1 MSDTGCALLADVGG
15 TNARFALWQ
24 NGEIRHVRFFSV
36 ADFDS
41 LESACSWYVNGLP
54 GVTFEQAAFA
64 IAGRIDANDIPF
76 TNAPWVLQRKSLCE
90 LLDIDCIHVLNDFEA
105 AALGTLDTPDEYLA
119 HVTGP
124 KARPGTRAV
133 LGPGTGLGV
142 ATLAWLGG
150 DSYVALPG
158 EGGHVTLAACTD
170 AEEDLIR
177 HVRHSVDHPVSAE
190 DLVSGRGVLD
200 LARACARQS
209 GETMHYKRPADLF
222 DAASSSAF
230 ARRVTDFFYAFLGTV
245 SHNLVMTTGAE
256 GGLYLAGGITAK
268 NLELLKHSGFA
279 RRFVDHRVYGDWL
292 ATVPVYAV
300 SDPELAFRGLGRA
313 LDRTSAAEASN
324 VLPISRSVS
333 PLS

>member
-1 MSDTGCALLADVGG
+1 MSDSGCALLADVGG

-36 ADFDS
+36 SDFDS
-41 LESACSWYVNGLP
+41 LENACAWYVNGLP
-54 GVTFEQAAFA
+54 GIEFEQAAFA
-64 IAGRIDANDIPF
+64 IAGRISDEDIPF
-76 TNAPWVLQRKSLCE
+76 TNATWVLRRESLCK
-90 LLDIDCIHVLNDFEA
+90 LLNIDCIHVVNDFEA
-105 AALGTLDTPDEYLA
+105 AALGTLDTPDEFLA
-119 HVTGP
+119 HITGP

-150 DSYVALPG
+150 DSYVALAG

-177 HVRHSVDHPVSAE
+177 HVRHTVDHPVSAE

-200 LARACARQS
+200 LARACSRQS
-209 GETMHYKRPADLF
+209 GEPMTYKRPADLF
-222 DAASSSAF
+222 DAAAGSKF
-230 ARRVTDFFYAFLGTV
+230 ARRVVDFFYAFLGTV
-245 SHNLVMTTGAE
+245 AHNLVLTTGAD

-268 NLELLKHSGFA
+268 NLDLLKASGFA
-279 RRFVDHRVYGDWL
+279 RRFADHRVYGDWL

-300 SDPELAFRGLGRA
+300 SDPELAFRGLGRV
-313 LDRTSAAEASN
+313 LDRNRTSDTSN
-324 VLPISRSVS
+324 VLPISRSAQ
-333 PLS
+333 PRP